1 MDVNNAVPP
10 ILPRWSTTPLGGRVA
25 RTLRVGDA
33 LGARVVRGVG
43 PPGVLTRSGPS
54 ALPQHRGRSEG
65 IAAEALAHGVDRRG
79 DRLPRRA
86 VGGGSRRIDRCDVV
100 EDAPR
105 RPALRTTPRRRR
117 RARRCHRRSP
127 ACPATPDVGVARP
140 TRRTHPCRR
149 GGSSDR
155 SRRGCWSPDLSPDGR
170 RTSRCGCRRRPGT
183 GSGGARSSAR
193 PARRAS
199 ARVPAPRTC
208 RGTRGTRP
216 GRATPRR

>member
-43 PPGVLTRSGPS
+43 PPGVLTRSGTS

-86 VGGGSRRIDRCDVV
+86 VGAGVRLLGVTLSNLV

-105 RPALRTTPRRRR
+105 QMTLDDVAAVDPATAAADGA
-117 RARRCHRRSP
+117 ARRF
-127 ACPATPDVGVARP
+127 
-140 TRRTHPCRR
+140 
-149 GGSSDR
+149 
-155 SRRGCWSPDLSPDGR
+155 
-170 RTSRCGCRRRPGT
+170 PGT
-183 GSGGARSSAR
+183 AG
-193 PARRAS
+193 PAA
-199 ARVPAPRTC
+199 
-208 RGTRGTRP
+208 TRGP
-216 GRATPRR
+216 STPTAW